1 MTETEKLRHYC
12 RNTHCRTKLEA
23 PVENEHHAFCCRFCF
38 ESFYRSRCRVCEK
51 ALRNAR
57 LTYCRPPNGCKAEAR
72 KWPGKYAFPSSGVPQ
87 AVFCTASESYA
98 DSTGL
103 GFGLRPHHKC
113 LREWIWG
120 SDGENDH
127 SLYDRDGLTVAR
139 VALDGGRYHL
149 RSPIAQPTAAPVMAR
164 SGTSQAGSGVDC
176 ARLLAARRQHG
187 IAKQARQ

>member
-1 MTETEKLRHYC
+1 MLFAVGSVLRAFTVLAAGFAKRRC
-12 RNTHCRTKLEA
+12 AMPALPIAARRMAAKQKPGNGPENTPSRRRA
-23 PVENEHHAFCCRFCF
+23 
-38 ESFYRSRCRVCEK
+38 YR
-51 ALRNAR
+51 
-57 LTYCRPPNGCKAEAR
+57 RP
-72 KWPGKYAFPSSGVPQ
+72 F
-87 AVFCTASESYA
+87 FCTASESYA

-149 RSPIAQPTAAPVMAR
+149 RSPIAQPRQLWPDLEQAKRGAESIALACSPLDASTASR
-164 SGTSQAGSGVDC
+164 SKRDNEKPHPMGPPLGY
-176 ARLLAARRQHG
+176 REAA
-187 IAKQARQ
+187 